1 MFVLFERK
9 IDQLIDG
16 ICIVFDLDGTLI
28 HTAPA
33 LAKAGNDLLYELNL
47 QPVSVETYSTFIGGG
62 IPKQVQKLLEFSNY
76 SFSVSLEKCIK
87 KFKEFYYQDPLH
99 GTSIFPDVEETLRI
113 LNNEYQNL
121 AICTQKNE
129 RPARFILKEFCLL
142 EYFSGFAFGDSLDVL
157 KPDPM
162 MVQLATKNFFSD
174 RLIYVGDSLTDSK
187 TARKSNSTFVL
198 FTEGYRKNSVRE
210 LNPDYYFSEFSKL
223 PDIIRHIQEN

>member
-1 MFVLFERK
+1 
-9 IDQLIDG
+9 
-16 ICIVFDLDGTLI
+16 
-28 HTAPA
+28 
-33 LAKAGNDLLYELNL
+33 
-47 QPVSVETYSTFIGGG
+47 
-62 IPKQVQKLLEFSNY
+62 
-76 SFSVSLEKCIK
+76 
-87 KFKEFYYQDPLH
+87 YQDPLH
-99 GTSIFPDVEETLRI
+99 GTSIFPDVQETLRI

-162 MVQLATKNFFSD
+162 MVQLATKNFVSD

-187 TARKSNSTFVL
+187 TARKSNSIFVL

>member
-9 IDQLIDG
+9 IDQLRDG
-16 ICIVFDLDGTLI
+16 ICIVFDLDGTLV

-47 QPVSVETYSTFIGGG
+47 QPISVETYSTFIGGG

-76 SFSVSLEKCIK
+76 SFSESLEKCIK
-87 KFKEFYYQDPLH
+87 KFKEFYYQDPLY
-99 GTSIFPDVEETLRI
+99 GTSIFPNVKETLQI
-113 LNNEYQNL
+113 LNNKYQNL

-129 RPARFILKEFCLL
+129 RPARFILKEFLLL

-157 KPDPM
+157 KPDPR
-162 MVQLATKNFFSD
+162 MVQLATKNFVSD

-187 TARKSNSTFVL
+187 TARKSDSTFVL
-198 FTEGYRKNSVRE
+198 FTEGYRKNSIAE

-223 PDIIRHIQEN
+223 PDMIRYIQQT